1 MQSLFSI
8 PCDGKLRSI
17 LIFSNT
23 IKTNSK
29 MEVFKLSAA
38 PRVEL
43 GKKATKA
50 LRAEGKIPVVLNG
63 GEVIELP
70 YKGTLKDGE
79 KIVEIGNGKG
89 LITTDLTVTND
100 AVRKLIYTPDIYAI
114 ELDING
120 EKRMAVLKDIQFHP
134 VKDNILHLDLLEVND
149 KKPVTIEV
157 PVKLDGHAE
166 GVKAGGK
173 LTLSMKKLR
182 VKAIYTNI
190 PERLVINVDNLG
202 LGKSLAVGDL
212 HFEGLELVNAKN
224 AVVCAVQLTRAARGA
239 AATAAK

>member
-1 MQSLFSI
+1 
-8 PCDGKLRSI
+8 
-17 LIFSNT
+17 
-23 IKTNSK
+23 
-29 MEVFKLSAA
+29 MEVFKLSAT

-89 LITTDLTVTND
+89 LVTTDLTVTNE

-120 EKRMAVLKDIQFHP
+120 DKRMAVLKDIQFHP
-134 VKDNILHLDLLEVND
+134 VKDNILHIDLLEVND

-157 PVKLDGHAE
+157 PVKLEGHAE

-190 PERLVINVDNLG
+190 PERLVINVDSLG

-239 AATAAK
+239 AAAAAK